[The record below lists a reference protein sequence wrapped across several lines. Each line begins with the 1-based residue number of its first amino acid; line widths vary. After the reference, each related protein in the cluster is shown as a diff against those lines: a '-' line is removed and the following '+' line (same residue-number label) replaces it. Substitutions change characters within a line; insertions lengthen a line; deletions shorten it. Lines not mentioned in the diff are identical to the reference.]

1 MRHYLSLVWCCLMLL
16 VLSACEMRTVVDTLP
31 NTEPNPVEGD
41 YTMVIEVDWS
51 NMPEDPT
58 GMTLLFYPSDGS
70 MPYMRLTN
78 SVYQY
83 VITLPEDDYKIII
96 FNQSETEFS
105 FLDFIG
111 LDKFETA
118 EVHVVDSE
126 DDGLSR
132 IDRLFHLPSQNKGT
146 RAKTNRIKITPNS
159 FGSGTVTSSE
169 QAGTPITRAKTNRIK
184 VTPNSN
190 VGQMSVTVRVQGLT
204 REPAAGAAV
213 AAVNGALTGLGSGVM
228 LGSQSL
234 TPAPLT
240 QELDDWTIN
249 YCENGSNVGTITTN
263 FGTFGISPSVDYTR
277 SNSQMDDGRA
287 PSDLSY
293 VEESDEDDTRNIL
306 YLNFR
311 LTDGTYVPYRFDVTH
326 RIIER
331 NEVDGVIVVSV
342 VLELDLGIGIDGVDD
357 GLDEPI
363 ILPPTGLPYTESG
376 ISVKNWGDTIY
387 TVVPLK

>member
-31 NTEPNPVEGD
+31 NTEYNPVEGD

-51 NMPEDPT
+51 NLPEDPT

-78 SVYQY
+78 SIYQY
-83 VITLPEDDYKIII
+83 VISLPEDDYKIII

-105 FLDFIG
+105 FLDFVG

-118 EVHVVDSE
+118 EVHVVESE

-132 IDRLFHLPSQNKGT
+132 IDRLFQLPSQNKGT

-159 FGSGTVTSSE
+159 FGSGAVTSSE
-169 QAGTPITRAKTNRIK
+169 QAGAPITRAKTNRIK

-213 AAVNGALTGLGSGVM
+213 AAVNGALSGLGDGVM
-228 LGSQSL
+228 LGPQNL
-234 TPAPLT
+234 TSTPLT
-240 QELDDWTIN
+240 QELEDWTIN
-249 YCENGSNVGTITTN
+249 YSNSSDGIGTITTN

-277 SNSQMDDGRA
+277 TNSQLNDGRA
-287 PSDLSY
+287 QSDLSY

-331 NEVDGVIVVSV
+331 SEVDGVIVVSV
-342 VLELDLGIGIDGVDD
+342 VLELDLGIGIEGVDD
-357 GLDEPI
+357 GLDDPI
-363 ILPPTGLPYTESG
+363 ILPPTGLPYTDGG
-376 ISVKNWGDTIY
+376 ISVKNWNDTIY